1 MKTLDYDLRN
11 QLRAQRT
18 ILVSSLS
25 LICFLFVALFKV
37 SFTMLDI
44 DVNFWSVSI
53 QTSFFTPIAEVIAYV
68 FDTPSLFTISLL
80 TAAYLFYK
88 NYGGNSLLLLGAMAG
103 DAFIVEIVKTLVH
116 SQRPLNMLMYDSGFS
131 FPSGHTAG
139 SIVFCGLLTY
149 FGWQRWKS
157 SKAKVSLSILF
168 VAITFVVGF
177 DRIYLNVHW
186 FSDILGGC
194 LLGIFWLTVSI
205 LTFQYLETT
214 ERFQMNKFWK
224 RV

>member
-1 MKTLDYDLRN
+1 
-11 QLRAQRT
+11 
-18 ILVSSLS
+18 
-25 LICFLFVALFKV
+25 
-37 SFTMLDI
+37 MLDI